1 MHSAPPP
8 VGVPQRSIDFAV
20 LGEAFRLLFANWK
33 DYTMAGAA
41 LFAILIP
48 VTILMVVMSFLA
60 EGQPA
65 APTVIVFFLLMFV
78 FLIGALVVQGCLA
91 AGITNYTLQ
100 LTRNGVASMQDMW
113 MGFKN
118 PMPFTGAFFIS
129 GIFTALGVCACI
141 LGTYV
146 VAGLLMFVWPVM
158 IDRRLGPMEAVR
170 ESWNMLKDEWLMA
183 TLFLF
188 VVQLCASIGIYACYV
203 GFAVTYPLTFIAP
216 ALLYNKYVGHVPQAP
231 PSASPYPRSP

>member
-1 MHSAPPP
+1 
-8 VGVPQRSIDFAV
+8 VPQRSIDFAV

-48 VTILMVVMSFLA
+48 VTILLVIMMFIT
-60 EGQPA
+60 EGQPE
-65 APTVIVFFLLMFV
+65 TVATVVVVLLIFV
-78 FLIGALVVQGCLA
+78 FMIGAFVVQGCLA

-100 LTRNGVASMQDMW
+100 LTRHGVASMQDMW

-118 PMPFTGAFFIS
+118 PMPFTGAFFLS
-129 GIFTALGVCACI
+129 AVFTALGICACF

-146 VAGLLMFVWPVM
+146 VAGILMFVWPAM
-158 IDRRLGPMEAVR
+158 IDKRLGPMDAIR

-183 TLFLF
+183 TVFLF
-188 VVQLCASIGIYACYV
+188 VVQLCASIGMYACYI

-216 ALLYNKYVGHVPQAP
+216 ALLYNRYVGHVPQAP
-231 PSASPYPRSP
+231 PSVSPYPRSP